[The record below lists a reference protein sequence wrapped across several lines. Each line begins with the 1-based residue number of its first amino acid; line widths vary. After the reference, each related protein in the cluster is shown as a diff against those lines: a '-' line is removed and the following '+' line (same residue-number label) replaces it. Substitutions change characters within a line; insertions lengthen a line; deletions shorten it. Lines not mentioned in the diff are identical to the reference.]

1 MDNDN
6 QRTSNTDAK
15 KGASKF
21 VQHDEQPQQRERLW
35 KAESEVPYRSD
46 SRRETSSDNFDF
58 QPAVKEEQQ
67 RKDEKLW
74 QGDAPDIPEEA
85 DLANKVR
92 NDQQQYQNYLTKE
105 DLPDAT
111 NESTGKMGSGQ
122 RQDSN

>member
-1 MDNDN
+1 MDKNKTAEP
-6 QRTSNTDAK
+6 TSNN
-15 KGASKF
+15 
-21 VQHDEQPQQRERLW
+21 
-35 KAESEVPYRSD
+35 
-46 SRRETSSDNFDF
+46 SRKETNSDNFDF
-58 QPAVKEEQQ
+58 QPAGKEEQQ
-67 RKDEKLW
+67 RKDERLW
-74 QGDAPDIPEEA
+74 RGDVPDIPEEA